1 MKLTI
6 HRGTHEIG
14 GTCIEL
20 QSKNS
25 RILIDFGMPLVDENR
40 KQFNSSRITNKTEE
54 ELIKTGIL
62 HPIEGIYKHEKP
74 KLEFL
79 DWSSMHVPPIS

>member
-20 QSKNS
+20 QSKRS

-40 KQFNSSRITNKTEE
+40 KQFNSNSITNKTEE

-62 HPIEGIYKHEKP
+62 HPIEGIYKHENP
-74 KLEFL
+74 KLDAIL
-79 DWSSMHVPPIS
+79 LPMPV